1 MTKNRFSKAIRHLKS
16 TEVDDR
22 LKSLEESAPT
32 NSISGVY
39 AKNAPGFRYGKKDP
53 EKVFYPDLDG
63 NWPAGVPGTPGQ
75 YKYVRP
81 AGYWDEGPGTVPSVD
96 WEVLYDADYSYDT
109 TIENNRNT
117 DTIIDKD
124 TGFVKTAL
132 PPNSRSFIL
141 GPMVDSYV
149 HVHGYDNVTRVGY
162 IQKDTREFVLLA
174 SFPGTWGDDNDGN
187 PIPADGFESSSR
199 VWDGQ
204 ESSVTIY
211 NDNFTYEMFQWFH
224 NKLKESKYTKNVA
237 FYLSGGVGCIIGGG
251 GDGQPEGS
259 TQGNSAGGGG
269 GPWPK
274 DAGDNG
280 DGGQGGGGP
289 NDQDP
294 PPNEGTPQDEP
305 QSDDPPTPP
314 LPLPPE
320 RRRKRPGEPGYD
332 PEVDGDDR
340 NWNPDG
346 TPRNT
351 PKDKTPDKKKWTDD
365 NIPDGPLD
373 IDDFEK
379 ASDYSAYK
387 AGGGDAA
394 RAQGKSLEDI
404 IAQGR
409 KNIDA
414 YDGQRNDP
422 RTSIDPDYNRNYE
435 LSQLMNKPPGSHT
448 PAERQQ
454 LIDAGLDDFARGNM
468 KSTDP
473 VGDLLTLGAAAAAV
487 KVGLVVAGSAIT
499 QGIVHAARA
508 TLSTLGTVK
517 TADVI
522 ADAITSTAFD
532 AGDSGDYNAQLA
544 TKLPISILT
553 GVPQEIKLNPNAKR
567 EQINSVDPNQ
577 FSELLTVGG
586 QSPRP
591 SANSTVNPKNKGP
604 LLTGGWGAQGGSEVH
619 YDPKTDTLTI
629 TSEKMLRTG
638 QPGDEFDGNRQTKFG
653 DIPSPPD
660 DIVAQ
665 KVGEILDIPG
675 VKEVPAILGSP
686 EYQRILKEPG
696 YLENEVLPRVA
707 RQANSLATSGVQGTA
722 SNIVATRE
730 ALTKLGLLPKSEI
743 EKTGGGYGQVFS
755 QTEYTGNEIPQEL
768 KDIIKKKTNLGESY
782 VLTESR
788 KRILREIKQ
797 PYKMKETPK
806 QKYKMNFKGKFRP
819 QNTPDV
825 TASKQSDDSVK
836 AKNAAGQTW
845 RTKDKYWGGYESQER
860 MNVVYDNVGHGQMYW
875 DYIVNENQSKKGVRD
890 RQIQEHLNV
899 IAHEKAMK
907 KLDSA
912 YTSPFG
918 KKIEEQETLQADN
931 DPLFKRVSKDLKKKI
946 DYSDKPAK
954 AGYPNDPPPKM
965 VNGYHPEL
973 GQKGSYYNKLDPQS
987 ANAMPK
993 TGNPEIDAKVQK
1005 AKRLKKIL
1013 GKRG

>member
-109 TIENNRNT
+109 TTENNRNT
-117 DTIIDKD
+117 DSIIDKD

-141 GPMVDSYV
+141 GPMVDSYR
-149 HVHGYDNVTRVGY
+149 HVHGYDNITRLGY

-251 GDGQPEGS
+251 GDGQPPGS

-314 LPLPPE
+314 LPLPPD
-320 RRRKRPGEPGYD
+320 RKRKKPGDPGYD
-332 PEVDGDDR
+332 PEVDGNDE

-346 TPRNT
+346 TPKNT
-351 PKDKTPDKKKWTDD
+351 STGDTGD
-365 NIPDGPLD
+365 NEPLT

-394 RAQGKSLEDI
+394 RKNGLSVDDI

-422 RTSIDPDYNRNYE
+422 RTSVNQPDTPLSSYENRTGTNTGIPAYDYSQDIANSILSNTPVNIPQKHIPQTDIDNLLNNVHPNAIGNSIPVVSEPVPYSDDNFYE
-435 LSQLMNKPPGSHT
+435 DEYGNVQTHT
-448 PAERQQ
+448 PETRQTHPNNTN
-454 LIDAGLDDFARGNM
+454 AAMSNNPGFMGTGNR
-468 KSTDP
+468 
-473 VGDLLTLGAAAAAV
+473 LGAAGQAQGQVVVPKDGSEPYFLYTDHAYVNSAAMGGGEIPDPIKTAI
-487 KVGLVVAGSAIT
+487 AIT
-499 QGIVHAARA
+499 VHAAA
-508 TLSTLGTVK
+508 GHGAAPTV
-517 TADVI
+517 
-522 ADAITSTAFD
+522 
-532 AGDSGDYNAQLA
+532 GPN
-544 TKLPISILT
+544 
-553 GVPQEIKLNPNAKR
+553 GVPIPNFGLDTTTPNTGPMSNYPPNIRGDVRKQFKVPVSDLPQDLQNSITR
-567 EQINSVDPNQ
+567 E
-577 FSELLTVGG
+577 L
-586 QSPRP
+586 
-591 SANSTVNPKNKGP
+591 
-604 LLTGGWGAQGGSEVH
+604 
-619 YDPKTDTLTI
+619 
-629 TSEKMLRTG
+629 
-638 QPGDEFDGNRQTKFG
+638 
-653 DIPSPPD
+653 
-660 DIVAQ
+660 
-665 KVGEILDIPG
+665 
-675 VKEVPAILGSP
+675 
-686 EYQRILKEPG
+686 EYQKLFGK
-696 YLENEVLPRVA
+696 NESV
-707 RQANSLATSGVQGTA
+707 
-722 SNIVATRE
+722 
-730 ALTKLGLLPKSEI
+730 KFK
-743 EKTGGGYGQVFS
+743 GG
-755 QTEYTGNEIPQEL
+755 N
-768 KDIIKKKTNLGESY
+768 

-825 TASKQSDDSVK
+825 TSSKQSDDSVK

-918 KKIEEQETLQADN
+918 NKIEEQETLQADN

-1013 GKRG
+1013 GKRVDG

>member
-109 TIENNRNT
+109 TTENNRNT
-117 DTIIDKD
+117 DSIIDKD
-124 TGFVKTAL
+124 TGFVKTDL

-141 GPMVDSYV
+141 GPMVDSYR
-149 HVHGYDNVTRVGY
+149 HVHGYDNITRLGY

-251 GDGQPEGS
+251 GDGQPPGS

-320 RRRKRPGEPGYD
+320 RRRKRPGDPDYD
-332 PEVDGDDR
+332 PEVDGDDT

-365 NIPDGPLD
+365 NIPDGPLT

-394 RAQGKSLEDI
+394 RENGLSLDDI

-422 RTSIDPDYNRNYE
+422 RTSVNQPDTPLSSYENRTGTNTGIPAYDYSQDIANSILSNTPVNIPQKHIPQTDIDNLLNNVHPNAIGNSIPVVSEPVPYSDDNFYE
-435 LSQLMNKPPGSHT
+435 DEYGNVQTHT
-448 PAERQQ
+448 PETRQTHPNNTN
-454 LIDAGLDDFARGNM
+454 AAMSNNPGFMGTGNR
-468 KSTDP
+468 
-473 VGDLLTLGAAAAAV
+473 LGAAGQAQGQVVVPKDGSEPYFLYTDHAYVNSAAMGGGEIPDPIKTAI
-487 KVGLVVAGSAIT
+487 AIT
-499 QGIVHAARA
+499 VHAAA
-508 TLSTLGTVK
+508 GHGAAPTV
-517 TADVI
+517 
-522 ADAITSTAFD
+522 
-532 AGDSGDYNAQLA
+532 GPN
-544 TKLPISILT
+544 
-553 GVPQEIKLNPNAKR
+553 GVPIPNFGLDTTTPNTGPMSNYPPNIRGDVRKQFKVPVSKL
-567 EQINSVDPNQ
+567 
-577 FSELLTVGG
+577 
-586 QSPRP
+586 
-591 SANSTVNPKNKGP
+591 
-604 LLTGGWGAQGGSEVH
+604 
-619 YDPKTDTLTI
+619 
-629 TSEKMLRTG
+629 
-638 QPGDEFDGNRQTKFG
+638 
-653 DIPSPPD
+653 
-660 DIVAQ
+660 
-665 KVGEILDIPG
+665 
-675 VKEVPAILGSP
+675 
-686 EYQRILKEPG
+686 
-696 YLENEVLPRVA
+696 
-707 RQANSLATSGVQGTA
+707 
-722 SNIVATRE
+722 
-730 ALTKLGLLPKSEI
+730 
-743 EKTGGGYGQVFS
+743 
-755 QTEYTGNEIPQEL
+755 PQEL
-768 KDIIKKKTNLGESY
+768 QNSVTKELEYQKLFGKNESVKFKGGN

-825 TASKQSDDSVK
+825 TSSKQSDDSVK

-918 KKIEEQETLQADN
+918 KKIEEQDTLQADN

-1013 GKRG
+1013 GKRVDG

>member
-109 TIENNRNT
+109 TTENNRNT
-117 DTIIDKD
+117 DSIIDKD

-141 GPMVDSYV
+141 GPMVDSYR
-149 HVHGYDNVTRVGY
+149 HVHGYDNITRLGY

-320 RRRKRPGEPGYD
+320 RRRKRPGDPDYD
-332 PEVDGDDR
+332 PEVDGDDT

-365 NIPDGPLD
+365 NIPDGPLT

-394 RAQGKSLEDI
+394 RENGLSLDDI

-422 RTSIDPDYNRNYE
+422 RTSVNQPDTPLSSYENRTGTNTGIPAYDYSQDIANSILSNTPVNIPQKHIPQTDIDNLLNNVHPNAIGNSIPVVSEPVPYSDDNFYE
-435 LSQLMNKPPGSHT
+435 DEYGNVQTHT
-448 PAERQQ
+448 PETRQTHPNNTN
-454 LIDAGLDDFARGNM
+454 AAMSNNPGFMGTGNR
-468 KSTDP
+468 
-473 VGDLLTLGAAAAAV
+473 LGAAGQAQGQVVVPKDGSEPYFLYTDHAYVNSAAMGGGEIPDPIKTAI
-487 KVGLVVAGSAIT
+487 AIT
-499 QGIVHAARA
+499 VHAAA
-508 TLSTLGTVK
+508 GHGAAPTV
-517 TADVI
+517 
-522 ADAITSTAFD
+522 
-532 AGDSGDYNAQLA
+532 GPN
-544 TKLPISILT
+544 
-553 GVPQEIKLNPNAKR
+553 GVPIPNFGLDTTTPNTGPMSNYPPNIRGDVRKQFKVPVSKL
-567 EQINSVDPNQ
+567 
-577 FSELLTVGG
+577 
-586 QSPRP
+586 
-591 SANSTVNPKNKGP
+591 
-604 LLTGGWGAQGGSEVH
+604 
-619 YDPKTDTLTI
+619 
-629 TSEKMLRTG
+629 
-638 QPGDEFDGNRQTKFG
+638 
-653 DIPSPPD
+653 
-660 DIVAQ
+660 
-665 KVGEILDIPG
+665 
-675 VKEVPAILGSP
+675 
-686 EYQRILKEPG
+686 
-696 YLENEVLPRVA
+696 
-707 RQANSLATSGVQGTA
+707 
-722 SNIVATRE
+722 
-730 ALTKLGLLPKSEI
+730 
-743 EKTGGGYGQVFS
+743 
-755 QTEYTGNEIPQEL
+755 PQEL
-768 KDIIKKKTNLGESY
+768 QNSVTKELEYQKLFGKNESVKFKGGN

-825 TASKQSDDSVK
+825 TSSKQSDDSVK

-1013 GKRG
+1013 GKRVDG

>member
-109 TIENNRNT
+109 TTENNRNT
-117 DTIIDKD
+117 DSIIDKD

-141 GPMVDSYV
+141 GPMVDSYR
-149 HVHGYDNVTRVGY
+149 HVHGYDNITRLGY

-332 PEVDGDDR
+332 PEVDGDDT

-365 NIPDGPLD
+365 NIPDGPLT

-394 RAQGKSLEDI
+394 RENGLSLDDI

-422 RTSIDPDYNRNYE
+422 RTSVNQPDTPLSSYENRTGTNTGIPAYDYSQDIANSILSNTPVNIPQKHIPQKDIDNLLNNVHPNAIGNSIPVVSEPVPYSDDNFYE
-435 LSQLMNKPPGSHT
+435 DEYGNVQTHT
-448 PAERQQ
+448 PETRQTHPNNTN
-454 LIDAGLDDFARGNM
+454 ASMSNNPGFMGTGNR
-468 KSTDP
+468 
-473 VGDLLTLGAAAAAV
+473 LGAAGQAQGQVVVPKDGSEPYFLYTDHAYVNSAAMGGGEIPDPIKTAI
-487 KVGLVVAGSAIT
+487 AIT
-499 QGIVHAARA
+499 VHAAA
-508 TLSTLGTVK
+508 GHGAAPTV
-517 TADVI
+517 
-522 ADAITSTAFD
+522 
-532 AGDSGDYNAQLA
+532 GPN
-544 TKLPISILT
+544 
-553 GVPQEIKLNPNAKR
+553 GVPIPNFGLDTTTPNTGPMSNYPPNIRGDVRKQFKVPVSKL
-567 EQINSVDPNQ
+567 
-577 FSELLTVGG
+577 
-586 QSPRP
+586 
-591 SANSTVNPKNKGP
+591 
-604 LLTGGWGAQGGSEVH
+604 
-619 YDPKTDTLTI
+619 
-629 TSEKMLRTG
+629 
-638 QPGDEFDGNRQTKFG
+638 
-653 DIPSPPD
+653 
-660 DIVAQ
+660 
-665 KVGEILDIPG
+665 
-675 VKEVPAILGSP
+675 
-686 EYQRILKEPG
+686 
-696 YLENEVLPRVA
+696 
-707 RQANSLATSGVQGTA
+707 
-722 SNIVATRE
+722 
-730 ALTKLGLLPKSEI
+730 
-743 EKTGGGYGQVFS
+743 
-755 QTEYTGNEIPQEL
+755 PQEL
-768 KDIIKKKTNLGESY
+768 QNSVTKELEYQKLFGKNESVKFKGGN

-1013 GKRG
+1013 GKRVDG

>member
-39 AKNAPGFRYGKKDP
+39 AKNAPGFRHGKKDP

-63 NWPAGVPGTPGQ
+63 NWPAGIPGTPGQ

-117 DTIIDKD
+117 DSIIDKD

-174 SFPGTWGDDNDGN
+174 SIPGTWGDDNDGN
-187 PIPADGFESSSR
+187 PIPADGFESRSR

-211 NDNFTYEMFQWFH
+211 NNNFTYEMFQWFH

-237 FYLSGGVGCIIGGG
+237 FYLSGGVGCVVGGG

-274 DAGDNG
+274 DAGNNG

-314 LPLPPE
+314 LPLPPD
-320 RRRKRPGEPGYD
+320 RKRKKPGDPGYD
-332 PEVDGDDR
+332 PEVDGNDE

-346 TPRNT
+346 TPKNT
-351 PKDKTPDKKKWTDD
+351 STGDTGD
-365 NIPDGPLD
+365 NEPLT

-394 RAQGKSLEDI
+394 RKNGLSVDDI

-422 RTSIDPDYNRNYE
+422 RTSVNQPDTPLSSYENRTGTNTGIPAYDYSQDIANSILSNTPVNIPQKHIPQTDIDNLLNNVHPNSIGNSIPVVSEPVPYSDDNFYE
-435 LSQLMNKPPGSHT
+435 DEYGNVQTHT
-448 PAERQQ
+448 PETRQTHPNNTNAAMSSGTGF
-454 LIDAGLDDFARGNM
+454 AGTGNR
-468 KSTDP
+468 
-473 VGDLLTLGAAAAAV
+473 LGAAGQAQGQVVVPKDGSEPYFQYTDHAYVNSAAMGGGEIPDPIKTAI
-487 KVGLVVAGSAIT
+487 AIT
-499 QGIVHAARA
+499 VHAAA
-508 TLSTLGTVK
+508 GHGAAPTV
-517 TADVI
+517 
-522 ADAITSTAFD
+522 
-532 AGDSGDYNAQLA
+532 GPN
-544 TKLPISILT
+544 
-553 GVPQEIKLNPNAKR
+553 GVPIPNFGLDTETPNTGPMSNYPPNIRGDVRKQFKVPVSDLPQDLQNSITR
-567 EQINSVDPNQ
+567 E
-577 FSELLTVGG
+577 L
-586 QSPRP
+586 
-591 SANSTVNPKNKGP
+591 
-604 LLTGGWGAQGGSEVH
+604 
-619 YDPKTDTLTI
+619 
-629 TSEKMLRTG
+629 
-638 QPGDEFDGNRQTKFG
+638 
-653 DIPSPPD
+653 
-660 DIVAQ
+660 
-665 KVGEILDIPG
+665 
-675 VKEVPAILGSP
+675 
-686 EYQRILKEPG
+686 EYQKLFGK
-696 YLENEVLPRVA
+696 NESV
-707 RQANSLATSGVQGTA
+707 
-722 SNIVATRE
+722 
-730 ALTKLGLLPKSEI
+730 KFK
-743 EKTGGGYGQVFS
+743 GG
-755 QTEYTGNEIPQEL
+755 N
-768 KDIIKKKTNLGESY
+768 

-788 KRILREIKQ
+788 KRILREIKK

-918 KKIEEQETLQADN
+918 NKIEEQETLQADN

-1013 GKRG
+1013 GKRVDG